1 MCVWISPP
9 ALSICTH
16 LYQPSSY
23 TDSPTTLDCT
33 QYQVCVCVCS
43 CLSLALTSRTRMR
56 HTQSLIC
63 LPAVAGDFGGGST
76 VLCGSGQ
83 TDSECLHCG
92 DAPSSCNSQDCRF
105 NPFPAADSTN
115 TYAGVIYKCEP
126 GDGIP
131 DPSSTHL
138 FALACLALPLSRLGF
153 SRDPALL
160 LRISYT

>member
-1 MCVWISPP
+1 MCV
-9 ALSICTH
+9 CR
-16 LYQPSSY
+16 
-23 TDSPTTLDCT
+23 
-33 QYQVCVCVCS
+33 
-43 CLSLALTSRTRMR
+43 CLFLALTSRTRMR

-115 TYAGVIYKCEP
+115 TYDGVIYKCEP

-138 FALACLALPLSRLGF
+138 LCPCMPRSPAVPPWLLAGSGAAAENLIYMTWVATE
-153 SRDPALL
+153 DLL
-160 LRISYT
+160 LNTHRYRTTSVSTA